1 MYSHYPLNPNEKS
14 SDTKGTTFSIRQFC
28 FRIERV
34 MTVYENYNVIGFKS
48 CIQKFTVW
56 CYRRNLDGLGFI
68 LRQGFGRT
76 GPVWE
81 IEAILPKTG
90 MIPPRP
96 SLLYWAG
103 FRLGFA
109 WQSRLSSCDTPFLRN
124 CHINHYTYCYHIIEF
139 PFPSTFPLRFIF
151 ETYSSLIYYAHR
163 LELLE

>member
-1 MYSHYPLNPNEKS
+1 MRCHWLKEVYMVNIS
-14 SDTKGTTFSIRQFC
+14 SCHCMF
-28 FRIERV
+28 V
-34 MTVYENYNVIGFKS
+34 H
-48 CIQKFTVW
+48 W
-56 CYRRNLDGLGFI
+56 CYRRNLDGLGFS
-68 LRQGFGRT
+68 LRVGFGRT

-124 CHINHYTYCYHIIEF
+124 CHINHYILL
-139 PFPSTFPLRFIF
+139 S
-151 ETYSSLIYYAHR
+151 YYRISVSFNWKYFFTAFY
-163 LELLE
+163 LGNFTDLLWRIKIVWLLTKQSYAVE